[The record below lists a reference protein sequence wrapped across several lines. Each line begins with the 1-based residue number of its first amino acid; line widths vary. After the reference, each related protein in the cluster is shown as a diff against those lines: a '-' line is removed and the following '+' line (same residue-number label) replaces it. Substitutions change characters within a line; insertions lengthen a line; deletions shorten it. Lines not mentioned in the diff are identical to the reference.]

1 MHRAQELKR
10 AHRKVNG
17 IPLRVQLE
25 LIVAVKL
32 LIEVVK
38 LRSPKQIEKVNGN
51 CMDVYESEIIQ
62 QSSRIFVTCCME
74 NTLIQNAQCL
84 QISTMASQMT
94 PQGHSICHKLSLIVR
109 VVSRVY
115 ISSQQLTS
123 AII

>member
-17 IPLRVQLE
+17 IPLRVQME

-62 QSSRIFVTCCME
+62 QSSRAFVICCIE
-74 NTLIQNAQCL
+74 I
-84 QISTMASQMT
+84 
-94 PQGHSICHKLSLIVR
+94 G
-109 VVSRVY
+109 
-115 ISSQQLTS
+115 
-123 AII
+123 